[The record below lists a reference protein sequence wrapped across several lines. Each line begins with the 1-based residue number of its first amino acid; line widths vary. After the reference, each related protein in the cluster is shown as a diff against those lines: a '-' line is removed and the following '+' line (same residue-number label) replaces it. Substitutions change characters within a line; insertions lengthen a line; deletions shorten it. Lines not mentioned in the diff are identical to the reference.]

1 MSTLKKSMK
10 KGACAVLA
18 AVMLTAGVAFPSYT
32 NQKTDSE
39 PFAFVQTIEAS
50 AASKQV
56 ITGCFNNNNWSGYT
70 YAYATSYRNW
80 RGQTIY
86 RNPKLKFCAFN
97 SNGKIRSGKFTV
109 EITTPQ
115 SRNFRVT
122 KTIKG
127 SGYWTLNYG
136 YSSYKIRI
144 KRDNSWVNYANNVAA
159 TRYWSIDATSNSYF
173 W

>member
-1 MSTLKKSMK
+1 MSTLKTSLK
-10 KGACAVLA
+10 KGMCATLA
-18 AVMLTAGVAFPSYT
+18 AITLTAGMAFPSYT
-32 NQKTDSE
+32 SQKTNSE

-56 ITGCFNNNNWSGYT
+56 ITGCFNNDNWSGYT

-86 RNPKLKFCAFN
+86 RNPKLRFCAFN
-97 SNGKIRSGKFTV
+97 RNGKIRNGSFTV
-109 EITTPQ
+109 EVTTPQ
-115 SRNFRVT
+115 SKNFRVT
-122 KTIKG
+122 KNING
-127 SGYWTLNYG
+127 SGSWSLNYG

-144 KRDNSWVNYANNVAA
+144 VRRSGWYSYADNVAA
-159 TRYWSIDATSNSYF
+159 THYWSIDATSNCYF